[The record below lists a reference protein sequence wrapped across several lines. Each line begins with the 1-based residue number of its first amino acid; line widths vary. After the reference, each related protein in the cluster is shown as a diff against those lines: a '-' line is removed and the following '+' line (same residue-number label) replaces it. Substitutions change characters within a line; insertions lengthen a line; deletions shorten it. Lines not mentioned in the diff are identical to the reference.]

1 MGIAI
6 GALRARRSRMKRQ
19 KSKYRNIVVVLVGA
33 AVIWG
38 CGAEKSSLAQGQN
51 PTSAPIVQT
60 VPATRTTAG
69 SNASGTITATG
80 TFQNVFGASPVR
92 TGCLIENN
100 GAASMWVSEGVPV
113 ATPPTEAKSQ
123 VLAAGASFS
132 CERNGGSVLTG
143 EIDITGT
150 ATQVFYAVQY

>member
-1 MGIAI
+1 
-6 GALRARRSRMKRQ
+6 MKRQ

-38 CGAEKSSLAQGQN
+38 FGAAKSSLAQGQN

-60 VPATRTTAG
+60 VPAGRTTAG

-80 TFQNVFGASPVR
+80 TFQKVFGASPVR